1 MSIISRITTPLVSV
15 SILLALAG
23 CIDEN
28 RIGKDGQHEDAGSA
42 MEKIINSPVQA
53 AQGELLVCLSAE
65 AASMIRKGE
74 SLKIAEAE
82 GLDIK
87 DISPVFHATEHNL
100 KYLKKYQLDRWVK
113 VSFDGIATD
122 CAAAILAEYGDVSKI
137 QYNTLTSCGWDTKST
152 PAQPEGN
159 AGNLPFDDE
168 YLKDQWNYIN
178 TGDKLIASAAQEGE
192 DIGIKDVWNRLQ
204 FGGDSEIVVAIL
216 DGPVKYT
223 HKDLKD
229 NMWRNIFEIEGDNI
243 DNDSNGYVDDIHGWN
258 FERDTCK
265 IDWTKKNE
273 TGHGTHVAG
282 IVGAVNNNGIGVCGV
297 AGGTGKGDGVKLMSC
312 QIMEGGVS
320 SNINSAAHAFVYAAD
335 NGAHIAQC
343 SFGYQNAVYKSDYE
357 YFTSYGIEY
366 FAIQY
371 FLDKERFAEM
381 EERLN
386 KQLTDAGKPARTKII
401 DGPLVIFA
409 SGNDGLPYSSY
420 PGALMDCICVTGTG
434 PDGMPAYYTN
444 FGPGCNIAAPGGDF
458 YLNTATSKSQILS
471 TCVSEAGYTDY
482 SYMGGTS
489 MACPHVSGIAA
500 LGLGYAKKLGKTF
513 TREEF
518 TALLL
523 SSVNDIDSKLNSGY
537 KYMGIDPA
545 TGADLD
551 SRPYSSYQYNMGT
564 GSIDAWRLM
573 MNIEGIPTLS
583 VKFGNERSYSLDR
596 YFGEGSEYLTYESV
610 EMDRETMQ
618 ALGIKRMPRIENGML
633 VINPGKAGSGKLT
646 IKAIAGGN
654 SVAGSMQGDFSGN
667 GDIVTV
673 PGEGEM
679 GGMYISREISII
691 SRGVAGSNGGWL

>member
-1 MSIISRITTPLVSV
+1 M
-15 SILLALAG
+15 
-23 CIDEN
+23 
-28 RIGKDGQHEDAGSA
+28 
-42 MEKIINSPVQA
+42 NSWDTFIYYA
-53 AQGELLVCLSAE
+53 
-65 AASMIRKGE
+65 AASVIC
-74 SLKIAEAE
+74 
-82 GLDIK
+82 
-87 DISPVFHATEHNL
+87 
-100 KYLKKYQLDRWVK
+100 W
-113 VSFDGIATD
+113 
-122 CAAAILAEYGDVSKI
+122 
-137 QYNTLTSCGWDTKST
+137 
-152 PAQPEGN
+152 
-159 AGNLPFDDE
+159 
-168 YLKDQWNYIN
+168 
-178 TGDKLIASAAQEGE
+178 
-192 DIGIKDVWNRLQ
+192 
-204 FGGDSEIVVAIL
+204 
-216 DGPVKYT
+216 
-223 HKDLKD
+223 
-229 NMWRNIFEIEGDNI
+229 
-243 DNDSNGYVDDIHGWN
+243 
-258 FERDTCK
+258 
-265 IDWTKKNE
+265 
-273 TGHGTHVAG
+273 VAG
-282 IVGAVNNNGIGVCGV
+282 TIAAVNNNGKGVSSI
-297 AGGTGKGDGVKLMSC
+297 AGGTGSSDGVRLMTC
-312 QIMEGGVS
+312 QIFEGS
-320 SNINSAAHAFVYAAD
+320 SYGTDAQNAAAFIYAAD

-673 PGEGEM
+673 PGEEGM

-691 SRGVAGSNGGWL
+691 SRGVAGNNGGWL